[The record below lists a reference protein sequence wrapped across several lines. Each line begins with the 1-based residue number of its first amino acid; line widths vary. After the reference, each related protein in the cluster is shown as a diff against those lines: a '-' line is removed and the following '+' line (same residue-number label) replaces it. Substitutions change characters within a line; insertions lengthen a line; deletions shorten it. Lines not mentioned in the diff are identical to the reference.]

1 GETLPIATPRSAA
14 ETWGNFPTRGRVN
27 LGIFRPDEREMAEMR
42 GFPQFGTPP
51 AIDLASA
58 ERAAGTFEGVT
69 QMQFSSF
76 ARHALAVVGAVFV
89 CGLLL
94 GNSLAVQAPEVHSVV
109 GILACARSTA
119 ARPAA
124 RRPASTSTATTAR
137 SSASAPGSP

>member
-1 GETLPIATPRSAA
+1 VIRSSAIGRPGLGETLPIATPRSAA

-76 ARHALAVVGAVFV
+76 ARHALAVVGAVFIS
-89 CGLLL
+89 GLLMV
-94 GNSLAVQAPEVHSVV
+94 NSLAVQAHEVHSVV
-109 GILACARSTA
+109 GILA
-119 ARPAA
+119 
-124 RRPASTSTATTAR
+124 
-137 SSASAPGSP
+137 